1 MDRRE
6 AIAADLRSLAD
17 DLKSLVDS
25 ATTDPKERQRKER
38 RWGAL
43 QGAIAILTTMV
54 ARRLATRVWAIVT
67 GEQPPVKSPPSRD
80 HGDAADASQAETISS
95 SSSNVK

>member
-6 AIAADLRSLAD
+6 AIAEDLRALAD

-38 RWGAL
+38 QWSAL
-43 QGAIAILTTMV
+43 QGAIGVLTTLA
-54 ARRLATRVWAIVT
+54 ARRIAVKLWGVLT
-67 GEQPPVKSPPSRD
+67 GEEAPVKRGAPVPPPRQEEREAATMSSP
-80 HGDAADASQAETISS
+80 SS
-95 SSSNVK
+95 SMK